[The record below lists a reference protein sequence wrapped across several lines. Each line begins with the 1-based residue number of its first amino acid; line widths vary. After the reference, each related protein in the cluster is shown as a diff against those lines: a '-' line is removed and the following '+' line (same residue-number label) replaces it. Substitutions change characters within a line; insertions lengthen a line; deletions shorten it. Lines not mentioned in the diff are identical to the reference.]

1 MTTNEKHIQ
10 IILNIVQFEW
20 KNLFV
25 NTAVT
30 SKESILTTCRKLV
43 SEKGIS
49 VLNMRTVAK
58 SCNVALGSIYY
69 YFPSKNDL
77 LIATIES
84 VWEDIF
90 KLNAIDTKSFSFS
103 EFIKRFIRYFQKGIQ
118 KYPNFF
124 TVHSISFSTYHQN
137 KAQDSMKHYLAQI
150 KNKMLESL
158 NSDEKIRKDAFS
170 DVFLKSDFIDFVLS
184 NIICLLI
191 QKKQDCTQLIEIIR
205 RTIY

>member
-1 MTTNEKHIQ
+1 M
-10 IILNIVQFEW
+10 
-20 KNLFV
+20 

-49 VLNMRTVAK
+49 ALNMRTVAK

-77 LIATIES
+77 LIAAIES

-90 KLNAIDTKSFSFS
+90 KLNDVDTKSFSFP
-103 EFIKRFIRYFQKGIQ
+103 EFIQRFIHYFQAGIK

-124 TVHSISFSTYHQN
+124 TIHSISFSTEAQN
-137 KAQDSMKHYLAQI
+137 RAQDSMKHYLAQI
-150 KNKMLESL
+150 KDKMLDAL
-158 NSDEKIRKDAFS
+158 KADEKIRE
-170 DVFLKSDFIDFVLS
+170 DVFSTEFSKSDFIDFVLS

-191 QKKQDCTQLIEIIR
+191 QKKQDCTLLIEIIR